1 MRLRNYSLMFWR
13 LIFFGIFTVAVTS
26 NVYAS
31 GSSAV
36 PAKCS
41 HPAKNNPESKVKVA
55 IFARTV
61 DSSKVGAT
69 VELPAHV
76 DSLGLTD
83 SYVYQVSS
91 STSDVVCVNEAV
103 SKGLITI
110 DSESKT
116 LSVGDR
122 LIYIQ
127 RQKRDYGSYFLTIRT
142 ELIDIATSVISG
154 GSTVDSCENVQ
165 KDDAGKPV
173 FPENVRCIWPYVLD
187 RLDGKIVKYLFT
199 KSMRNGRL
207 IGPSEY
213 LSSELCEIELAK
225 RPVGQREV
233 KHCVYINSENNDLK
247 CAALHELL
255 ITCPLDLGNG
265 YELWKD
271 LRKSDPEFAT
281 FCSSPFSPIRKFD
294 QEDYDYHELSVSS
307 GGLPACQ

>member
-1 MRLRNYSLMFWR
+1 MCWR
-13 LIFFGIFTVAVTS
+13 LIFLGIFTVVVTS

-41 HPAKNNPESKVKVA
+41 HPARNNPESIIKVEV
-55 IFARTV
+55 FARTV
-61 DSSKVGAT
+61 DRSKIGAT

-76 DSLGLTD
+76 DSLGLTN

-91 STSDVVCVNEAV
+91 NKNDTICVNGAL
-103 SKGLITI
+103 SNGLITI

-127 RQKRDYGSYFLTIRT
+127 RKQRDYGSYFITTHT
-142 ELIDIATSVISG
+142 ELIDIATSVVSG
-154 GSTVDSCENVQ
+154 GSSVDSCENVQ

-173 FPENVRCIWPYVLD
+173 FPEVVQCIWPYVFD
-187 RLDGKIVKYLFT
+187 RLDGHIVKYLFT
-199 KSMRNGRL
+199 KQIRNGRL
-207 IGPSEY
+207 IGTSEY
-213 LSSELCEIELAK
+213 LSSELCEIQVAK
-225 RPVGQREV
+225 KPMGQREV
-233 KHCVYINSENNDLK
+233 KHCVYLNSEKNDLK
-247 CAALHELL
+247 CATLNELL

-271 LRKSDPEFAT
+271 LTKSDPEFAT

-294 QEDYDYHELSVSS
+294 QEDYDDHVLSVSS